1 VQAPVLPA
9 LSLYISR
16 KAKME
21 KLKMETIAIDD
32 LELDPNNARKHSDKN
47 INAICE
53 SLKQF
58 GQRKPIVINA
68 NNVVIAGNGTV
79 EAARKIGLKTLDV
92 VRVPADWSEEKIKA
106 YALADNRT
114 AELASWD
121 AEILLSQLNELNI
134 ADWDI
139 NALGFKEFELNP
151 LKDSDADTDMKD
163 LGERYEVVIECA
175 DENEQTAL
183 LLRLSQ
189 DGLKV
194 RAIII

>member
-1 VQAPVLPA
+1 
-9 LSLYISR
+9 
-16 KAKME
+16 ME
-21 KLKMETIAIDD
+21 KLKIETIA
-32 LELDPNNARKHSDKN
+32 LESVTLDPNNARKHNEKN
-47 INAICE
+47 IKAICE

-58 GQRKPIVINA
+58 GQRKPVVINVG
-68 NNVVIAGNGTV
+68 NIVVAGNGTV
-79 EAARKIGLKTLDV
+79 EAARKLGYKTLDV

-106 YALADNRT
+106 YALADNRS

-121 AEILLSQLNELNI
+121 IDILLLQLNELNI
-134 ADWDI
+134 GEWDI

-151 LKDSDADTDMKD
+151 PRDSDADTDMKD
-163 LGERYEVVIECA
+163 LGERYEVVIECT

-189 DGLKV
+189 EGLRV